1 MSRLPPLSRI
11 PSVSLAPAPGDTEDS
26 RSARRR
32 FLALAFL
39 GAALIGAAAGLIDTK
54 VLP

>member
-1 MSRLPPLSRI
+1 MNRLPT
-11 PSVSLAPAPGDTEDS
+11 VTLAPAPGETGAV
-26 RSARRR
+26 RAARRR

-39 GAALIGAAAGLIDTK
+39 GAALIGAAAGLIETK